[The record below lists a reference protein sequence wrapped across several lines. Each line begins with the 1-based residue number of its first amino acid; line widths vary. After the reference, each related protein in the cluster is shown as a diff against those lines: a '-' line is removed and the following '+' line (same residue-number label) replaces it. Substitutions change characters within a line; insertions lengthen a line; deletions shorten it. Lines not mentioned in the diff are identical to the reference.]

1 MTVGRF
7 AGIELQGE
15 QLSSGGAFQLRRP
28 ARIGG
33 SVNVGGW
40 TTCVDAESAL
50 VVTYCDQELC
60 IEDAFSEA
68 LRHAN
73 LGLDYMCAL
82 AKGDAVITDP
92 YTESLTWAR
101 RADVVTMRATAILP
115 IAPEFSATGTVRDKD
130 GNVVPQVVPP
140 PPTLHDAMRFMR
152 IARASNALFEAYRN
166 MFLAM
171 ESLLHH
177 LYPQS
182 KGGEGK
188 WFKDALAQAD
198 SMVPV
203 STLVPDG
210 EPDPIQWAYDNIY
223 CDFRSGLMHA
233 KRMYHLPGDETRRI
247 EMEDA
252 FESLWRYVGGLMGK
266 VLGTPARGGY
276 LSEYGWKKMCE
287 AVIGL
292 TRPVITN
299 DQCPPQEGPFA
310 PGGGGVIEM
319 GHGTIT
325 YPEPKVG
332 IADSAC
338 TGDDVRSLGV
348 ITRIGTVGEN
358 DLMASWSD
366 FPKGLEVGCSV
377 AEFQVRTGIRYA
389 NANGVRTHFA
399 M

>member
-1 MTVGRF
+1 MRSSGLFAEFRREIGHVAWQAFVGGASYPRTVTVGRF

-15 QLSSGGAFQLRRP
+15 QFGSGGAFQLRKP
-28 ARIGG
+28 ARIQG

-50 VVTYCDQELC
+50 VVTYCDQEFG
-60 IEDAFSEA
+60 IEDTFSEA

-101 RADVVTMRATAILP
+101 RAEGVAMRATAIMP
-115 IAPEFSATGTVRDKD
+115 IAPEFSATVTVRDKD

-152 IARASNALFEAYRN
+152 IARTSNALFEAYRN

-177 LYPQS
+177 VYPQS

-188 WFKDALAQAD
+188 WFKDALDQAD

-203 STLVPDG
+203 SSLAPDG

-233 KRMYHLPGDETRRI
+233 KRVYHLPGDETRRI
-247 EMEDA
+247 EMVDV
-252 FESLWRYVGGLMGK
+252 FETLWRYVHELMSK
-266 VLGTPARGGY
+266 VLGTQRRGSW
-276 LSEYGWKKMCE
+276 LSDSGWKGMCE

-292 TRPVITN
+292 TRSAITN
-299 DQCPPQEGPFA
+299 DQYPPQDGPFA
-310 PGGGGVIEM
+310 PGGGGVIERSM
-319 GHGTIT
+319 G
-325 YPEPKVG
+325 PL
-332 IADSAC
+332 
-338 TGDDVRSLGV
+338 R
-348 ITRIGTVGEN
+348 TRN
-358 DLMASWSD
+358 
-366 FPKGLEVGCSV
+366 
-377 AEFQVRTGIRYA
+377 RR
-389 NANGVRTHFA
+389 
-399 M
+399 